1 MSFVAE
7 ALAAGHITDELVDP
21 GTVNT
26 QVGLRK
32 YSSNILEAESSSG
45 GLGERQRGELDGE
58 GSTLGD
64 HCKNLMERSVRG
76 L

>member
-1 MSFVAE
+1 MDSVVQ
-7 ALAAGHITDELVDP
+7 ALAAGNITDEFVDP

-58 GSTLGD
+58 GSTLGN
-64 HCKNLMERSVRG
+64 HRKNLMERSARG
-76 L
+76 I

>member
-1 MSFVAE
+1 MNFVVQ
-7 ALAAGHITDELVDP
+7 ALAAGNITDEFVDP

-64 HCKNLMERSVRG
+64 HRKNFMERSVRG
-76 L
+76 I